1 MPTRTL
7 PRAILMLAIVCTLAL
22 LAPARAHAQKMDPQI
37 LQPQDFD
44 SSHSELR
51 PMIERYTADRG
62 TLYHDYGRSASPAA
76 MERFKQL
83 YTDWL
88 ITLAKTDFDTLS
100 EDGKVDYLLFQNHL
114 NMNLHQLAIR
124 QKQIEQMA
132 PLVPFEKI
140 VYDLDESRRRM
151 EPVKSE
157 QAAAALTQLVKEITK
172 ARIAAEAGLPAN
184 PKSAAAPSEPSAT
197 TASSAP
203 VQPIHAEKTVAR
215 RAASSVA
222 RLRQTMKEWFNYY
235 NGYDPQFTWWVG
247 EPYKE
252 ADKALETYSTFL
264 TEKLVGIKADDKIT
278 IIGDPVGRDAL
289 MAELADD
296 MIPYTP
302 EELIALAKNEMAWC
316 TKEMIRASNEMGYG
330 NDWHKALDHVKD
342 MHVAPGEQ
350 PELIRKLAQEALEYI
365 QAHDLVTVPEL
376 AKTGWTMEM
385 MTPERQLVNPFFTG
399 GDVMSVSF
407 PTDTMTFDQRMM
419 SMRGNNIPFSHAT
432 VFHELIPGH
441 YLQQFMGE
449 RYHSYRGIFDTP
461 FWIEGNAFY
470 WETLLW
476 DLGFDKTPEERVGA
490 LFWRMH
496 RCARII
502 FSLSFHL
509 GLMTPQECVDFL
521 VKNVGHE
528 VDNAAAEVR
537 RSFDG
542 SYSPLYQCAYMLGAL
557 QFRALH
563 KELVDSGKMTNRQY
577 HDAILHE
584 NGMPIEMLRVALTNQ
599 KVTKDF
605 KTSWKFYGPI
615 PATP

>member
-1 MPTRTL
+1 MFKSVLRYSILST
-7 PRAILMLAIVCTLAL
+7 AIAFTFAL
-22 LAPARAHAQKMDPQI
+22 LSPARIAAQQMAPQT
-37 LQPQDFD
+37 PQAADFD
-44 SSHSELR
+44 NSHSELR
-51 PMIERYTADRG
+51 PMIERYTEDRG
-62 TLYHDYGRSASPAA
+62 TLYHDYGFSSSPAA
-76 MERFKQL
+76 LARFKQL

-88 ITLAKTDFDTLS
+88 ATLAKTDFDSLS
-100 EDGKVDYLLFQNHL
+100 EAGKVDYLLFQNHL

-124 QKQIEQMA
+124 EKQIEQMS
-132 PLVPFEKI
+132 PLVSFEKI
-140 VYDLDESRRRM
+140 VYDLDDSRRRM

-157 QAAAALTQLVKEITK
+157 QAAAALTQMVKDIKKIRE
-172 ARIAAEAGLPAN
+172 AEEAGLPSSGK
-184 PKSAAAPSEPSAT
+184 PGAP
-197 TASSAP
+197 ASTNSS
-203 VQPIHAEKTVAR
+203 VTPIHAEKTVAR
-215 RAASSVA
+215 RAAASVN
-222 RLRQTMKEWFNYY
+222 RLRGTMKGWYGYY
-235 NGYDPQFTWWVG
+235 NGYDPQFTWWVDQ
-247 EPYKE
+247 PYKE
-252 ADKALETYSTFL
+252 ADKALEDYSTFL
-264 TEKLVGIKADDKIT
+264 TEKLVGIKTDDKVT

-316 TKEMIRASNEMGYG
+316 TKEMLKASNEMGYG
-330 NDWHKALDHVKD
+330 DDWHKAMEHVKE

-350 PELIRKLAQEALEYI
+350 PELIRKLSAEALEYI
-365 QAHDLVTVPEL
+365 TAHDLVTVPEL

-407 PTDTMTFDQRMM
+407 PTDTMTFDQRLM

-441 YLQQFMGE
+441 YLQEFMSA
-449 RYHSYRGIFDTP
+449 RYHSYRNIFDTP

-542 SYSPLYQCAYMLGAL
+542 SYPPLYQCAYMLGAL

-563 KELVDSGKMTNRQY
+563 KELVDSGKMTNRQF

-584 NGMPIEMLRVALTNQ
+584 NEMPIEMLRVVLTNQ
-599 KVTKDF
+599 KVTRDF

-615 PATP
+615 PGVQ